1 MDNVIQLPLT
11 FRANDP
17 TTSQQAPTKAKRL
30 TAMYRLLEVYTLN
43 DVTDEEAVELM
54 LGHPATLADEGKRR
68 RCSDLR
74 ALGWIEPTGDTRPN
88 ASGRQRIVCQITD
101 AGRDAWM
108 EWTNRD

>member
-1 MDNVIQLPLT
+1 MNNLIQLPLT
-11 FRANDP
+11 YRSTDKP
-17 TTSQQAPTKAKRL
+17 TSKQAPNATKRL
-30 TAMYRLLEVYTLN
+30 TAMYRLLEVYTLH
-43 DVTDEEAVELM
+43 DVTDEEAVEVM

-74 ALGWIEPTGDTRPN
+74 ALGWIEPTGDTRTN

-108 EWTNRD
+108 EYQNRD